1 MGEKLLK
8 SKTVGKLRFGVY
20 KMAKLTLK
28 KKTKPLSLGEKKTKP
43 LSLGE
48 KKTKPLSLGEK
59 KTKPLS
65 LREKKT
71 KPLSLGEKK
80 TKPLSLGGKKTRH
93 LSLKGKKATNA
104 LSLAAK
110 KLALKKKEQ
119 EKKKEQAKKK
129 KLAAAK
135 KLAEKA
141 KKPVVEVESRASKQN
156 RLKKE
161 LSVFPVWCNKQP
173 FEVGI
178 LADFLKRFYPTF
190 SKKIIR
196 LVITKHT
203 SGAEYL
209 KNVVDGDKR
218 FNLDGEITGEITEK
232 EKIYSRRKLKALIQ
246 KVSETSE
253 AEA

>member
-1 MGEKLLK
+1 
-8 SKTVGKLRFGVY
+8 
-20 KMAKLTLK
+20 MAKLTLK

-65 LREKKT
+65 LKGKKT
-71 KPLSLGEKK
+71 KPLSLRGKK
-80 TKPLSLGGKKTRH
+80 TKP

-104 LSLAAK
+104 LSLGAK

-135 KLAEKA
+135 KPAKKP
-141 KKPVVEVESRASKQN
+141 KKPVVEVESRISKQN

-161 LSVFPVWCNKQP
+161 LSIFPVWCNKQP

-196 LVITKHT
+196 LVITEHT
-203 SGAEYL
+203 SGVEYL
-209 KNVVDGDKR
+209 QNVADGDKR

-232 EKIYSRRKLKALIQ
+232 EKAYSCRKLKAKL
-246 KVSETSE
+246 KE
-253 AEA
+253 